1 MKKITTLITA
11 FLLGLGLAVLPTAP
25 TYAADDT
32 CNENIPLEVRQAAG
46 CPGTAAP
53 VTLQSVITNILY
65 SVILV
70 LGIVAVIFIIKGGID
85 YITSAGDAT
94 KLQKAKN
101 TIVYAVIGLVVSV
114 LAFAIV
120 NFTIGVLNRS
130 TQGNSQQNSSQ
141 QDNSQQNSSQQNNTQ
156 KTN

>member
-1 MKKITTLITA
+1 MNKYIKILTA
-11 FLLGLGLAVLPTAP
+11 LLLGIGLAILPAVP
-25 TYAADDT
+25 TYADDT

-46 CPGTAAP
+46 CPGTTAP
-53 VTLQSVITNILY
+53 ITLQDVITNILY

-70 LGIVAVIFIIKGGID
+70 LGIVAVIFIVKGGVD

-101 TIVYAVIGLVVSV
+101 TIIYAVIGLVISV

-130 TQGNSQQNSSQ
+130 NGQN
-141 QDNSQQNSSQQNNTQ
+141 QNTGQNTEQ
-156 KTN
+156 TT

>member
-11 FLLGLGLAVLPTAP
+11 FLLGLGLAVLPAVP
-25 TYAADDT
+25 TYAADGT

-53 VTLQSVITNILY
+53 VTLQNVITNILY

-70 LGIVAVIFIIKGGID
+70 LGIVAVIFIVKGGID

-101 TIVYAVIGLVVSV
+101 TIIYAVIGLVVCV

-120 NFTIGVLNRS
+120 NFTIGVLNKS
-130 TQGNSQQNSSQ
+130 TQGNSGQNNSQ
-141 QDNSQQNSSQQNNTQ
+141 QDSSQQNNTQ
-156 KTN
+156 KPN